1 MKRKMP
7 LAPETPHGASLHCIL
22 VLLLLVASAAQAAVQ
37 PRIQSPTPDQA
48 VFGEVDVSV
57 LMSADEP
64 VTRVEIFVNGVR
76 RAVLTQPPFRTRID
90 VGEDNSS
97 REFKVVAYGASGS
110 TGTHT
115 VATEAVRIDDQIEVR
130 LQQLFVTVTR
140 SGAADSRRIL
150 DLEQEDFRILDNG
163 KPQEIVTFGKG
174 EVPIT
179 AVLLLDTSESMQG
192 ERLEA
197 ARRGA
202 SVFLSGMRPDDEA
215 SLLMFSDRLLRAT
228 PFTQDRGELEQA
240 LAETEAVGGTSVND
254 FLYMSLKLL
263 DSRIGRRAVVLLSDG
278 FDVHSVLPIEEV
290 LWKARTSQS
299 LIYWIQL
306 DDDAKEK
313 SFNSAWRDH
322 TANDR
327 EYQTLKKTVE
337 ESGGRILS
345 IERIG
350 ELEYAFASIMKEMR
364 EQYVLGYYPTEFK
377 KDGRWHKISVDV
389 KRPGVKVRVREGYVD
404 Y

>member
-1 MKRKMP
+1 MRRRIAP
-7 LAPETPHGASLHCIL
+7 IALGCGLALGLLEAGA
-22 VLLLLVASAAQAAVQ
+22 A
-37 PRIQSPTPDQA
+37 
-48 VFGEVDVSV
+48 
-57 LMSADEP
+57 
-64 VTRVEIFVNGVR
+64 
-76 RAVLTQPPFRTRID
+76 RAT
-90 VGEDNSS
+90 VG
-97 REFKVVAYGASGS
+97 
-110 TGTHT
+110 
-115 VATEAVRIDDQIEVR
+115 VRIDSPEEGSPVFGKTEIKAELFAAEPVVKVEFYVNGKLVGTATTPPWAVTFEAGDENIKREIKVVVYGKTGIAGSATRVSQPLQIDDTMDLK
-130 LQQLFVTVTR
+130 LQQLFITV
-140 SGAADSRRIL
+140 SRGEQRAL
-150 DLEQEDFRILDNG
+150 DLEQGDFRIADNG
-163 KPQEIVTFGKG
+163 KTQQIVTFGKG
-174 EVPIT
+174 ELPLT
-179 AVLLLDTSESMQG
+179 AMLLLDTSESMQG

-202 SVFLSGMRPDDEA
+202 RVFLGGMRPDDEA
-215 SLLMFSDRLLRAT
+215 SLLMFSDRLLRVT
-228 PFTQDRGELEQA
+228 PFSQDRGELEQA

-263 DSRIGRRAVVLLSDG
+263 DARIGRRAVILLSDG

-322 TANDR
+322 VGNDK

-345 IERIG
+345 IQRIG
-350 ELEYAFASIMKEMR
+350 ELEFAFASIMKEMR
-364 EQYVLGYYPTEFK
+364 EQYVIGYYPTEFK

>member
-1 MKRKMP
+1 MKF
-7 LAPETPHGASLHCIL
+7 LFLIGSLV
-22 VLLLLVASAAQAAVQ
+22 VLSTGVVEAAVQ
-37 PRIQSPTPDQA
+37 PRIQSPTSNQP
-48 VFGEVDVSV
+48 VFGEVEVSV
-57 LMSADEP
+57 AMSADEP

-76 RAVLTQPPFRTRID
+76 RAVLTQAPFKTVID

-97 REFKVVAYGASGS
+97 REFKVVAYGASGT
-110 TGTHT
+110 TGTHS

-140 SGAADSRRIL
+140 SGSEDSRRIL
-150 DLEQEDFRILDNG
+150 DLEQGDFRIFDNG
-163 KPQEIVTFGKG
+163 QAQEIVTFGKG

-228 PFTQDRGELEQA
+228 PFSQDRNELEQA

-263 DSRIGRRAVVLLSDG
+263 DSRIGRRAIILLSDG
-278 FDVHSVLPIEEV
+278 FDVHSVLPIDEV

-306 DDDAKEK
+306 DDDGKEK

-322 TANDR
+322 KANDH

-337 ESGGRILS
+337 ESGGRILG
-345 IERIG
+345 IQRIG
-350 ELEYAFASIMKEMR
+350 ELEHAFASIMKEMR
-364 EQYVLGYYPTEFK
+364 EQYVLGYYPTAFK
-377 KDGRWHKISVDV
+377 KDGKWHKISVDV

>member
-1 MKRKMP
+1 MKFLTM
-7 LAPETPHGASLHCIL
+7 G
-22 VLLLLVASAAQAAVQ
+22 LLVALSTGAAQAAVQ
-37 PRIQSPTPDQA
+37 PRIQSPAPDQA

-76 RAVLTQPPFRTRID
+76 RAVLTKPPYRTKID
-90 VGEDNSS
+90 VGDDNSA

-115 VATEAVRIDDQIEVR
+115 VATDAIRIDEQMEVR
-130 LQQLFVTVTR
+130 LQQLFITVTR
-140 SGAADSRRIL
+140 SGAADSARVL
-150 DLEQEDFRILDNG
+150 DLEQDDFRVVDNG

-202 SVFLSGMRPDDEA
+202 SVFLGGMRPDDEA
-215 SLLMFSDRLLRAT
+215 SLLMFSDRLLRVT
-228 PFTQDRGELEQA
+228 PFTQDRGELELA

-254 FLYMSLKLL
+254 FLYMSLKML
-263 DSRIGRRAVVLLSDG
+263 DSRIGRRAIILLSDG

-306 DDDAKEK
+306 DSDAKEK

-322 TANDR
+322 LGNDR

-337 ESGGRILS
+337 ESGGRILG
-345 IERIG
+345 IQRIG
-350 ELEYAFASIMKEMR
+350 ELEHAFASIMKEMR
-364 EQYVLGYYPTEFK
+364 EQYVIGYYPTEFK
-377 KDGRWHKISVDV
+377 KDGRWHKINVDV
-389 KRPGVKVRVREGYVD
+389 KRGGVKVRVREGYVD